1 MNVTI
6 TELGGARVLSWDRQ
20 ARRNAWTRAV
30 IEELADAIEAA
41 AGDPAVRCV
50 IARGAGEH
58 FSAGDDLFD
67 TAAAD
72 RDEWVRIVAAFQR
85 LTRAALQAPVPIV
98 AAVDGVCIGGALE
111 FVASCDLRVCTD
123 RARFATPEVR
133 IGLTATN
140 AGTLL
145 LPEVVGETAARELLL
160 TGALVD
166 STWAERHG
174 LVSAVL
180 APEDLDAHL
189 ATLAGTFDQTSRAA
203 VAETKAMLNERL
215 GTLLEAALRREEDVC
230 VRLFDG
236 EDSRAAVAAFVQRRQ

>member
-1 MNVTI
+1 MNVTT
-6 TELGGARVLSWDRQ
+6 TELGSARVLSWDRQ

-41 AGDPAVRCV
+41 AGDPEVRCL

-72 RDEWVRIVAAFQR
+72 RDEWERIVAAFQR

-145 LPEVVGETAARELLL
+145 LPEVVGETAARDLLL

-166 STWAERHG
+166 ATWAERHG
-174 LVSAVL
+174 LVSAVV

-189 ATLAGTFDQTSRAA
+189 ATLAGTFEQTSRAA
-203 VAETKAMLNERL
+203 VAETKAMLNQRL
-215 GTLLEAALRREEDVC
+215 GELLEAALRREEDVC

-236 EDSRAAVAAFVQRRQ
+236 EDSRGAVAAFVQRRR

>member
-1 MNVTI
+1 MSVTT
-6 TELGGARVLSWDRQ
+6 TELGSARVLSWDRQ

-30 IEELADAIEAA
+30 IEELAAAIDAA
-41 AGDPAVRCV
+41 AGDPAVRCL

-72 RDEWVRIVAAFQR
+72 RDEWERIVAAFQR
-85 LTRAALQAPVPIV
+85 LTRAALQARVPIV

-166 STWAERHG
+166 STWAGRHG

-203 VAETKAMLNERL
+203 VAETKAMLNQRL
-215 GTLLEAALRREEDVC
+215 GELLEAALRREEDVC

-236 EDSRAAVAAFVQRRQ
+236 EDARAAVAAFVQRRR